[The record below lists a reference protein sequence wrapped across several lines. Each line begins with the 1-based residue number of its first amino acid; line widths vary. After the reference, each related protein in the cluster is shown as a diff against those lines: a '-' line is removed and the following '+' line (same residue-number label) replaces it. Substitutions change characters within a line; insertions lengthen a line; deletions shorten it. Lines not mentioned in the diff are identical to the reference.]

1 LERFDQRDTF
11 PPCFPM
17 PSLQKMKSL
26 FLSAMFSD
34 AFIANNEKIILIKKR
49 KLVSRK
55 FVPKIKNNILSRT

>member
-1 LERFDQRDTF
+1 
-11 PPCFPM
+11 M

-26 FLSAMFSD
+26 FLSAIFSD
-34 AFIANNEKIILIKKR
+34 AFIANNEKLILIKKR